1 MICLSRE
8 FVGGRSAGDGSSG
21 EHHAQPFEPLRGK
34 LAVGIGLFCKVASQS
49 QVLLL
54 LGKALE
60 MSGLL
65 KILCCQSHVAIVPI
79 GVSAARVAL
88 RAGQTLDEVGQC
100 IKLGKHLSAAHLL
113 SIAAHDDIGI

>member
-8 FVGGRSAGDGSSG
+8 FVGGRSARNGSFG
-21 EHHAQPFEPLRGK
+21 ERDAQPFEPLRGE
-34 LAVGIGLFCKVASQS
+34 LAIGAGLFCKVASQS
-49 QVLLL
+49 QVLFLR
-54 LGKALE
+54 GKALE

-88 RAGQTLDEVGQC
+88 RAEQTLDEVGQC
-100 IKLGKHLSAAHLL
+100 IKLGNT
-113 SIAAHDDIGI
+113 